1 MTMLRGMASAVFV
14 VWIAYGVQVMA
25 PAMAQGA
32 EGNLSESDFELMR
45 SDIRTNHDDRRPD
58 EIFGSGGG
66 GLLADL
72 SAI

>member
-32 EGNLSESDFELMR
+32 EETFPNRISNSCVRISG
-45 SDIRTNHDDRRPD
+45 RRKPR
-58 EIFGSGGG
+58 
-66 GLLADL
+66 
-72 SAI
+72 

>member
-32 EGNLSESDFELMR
+32 EGKPFRIGFSNSCVR
-45 SDIRTNHDDRRPD
+45 I
-58 EIFGSGGG
+58 SGRKPR
-66 GLLADL
+66 
-72 SAI
+72 